1 MNTRYLMIASA
12 LFMALIGLALTFA
25 PEEIGDALGSGDA
38 YGWQLVI
45 MQLCGA
51 LYCGFALMNW
61 MAKGALLGGI
71 YGRRIVIG
79 NLVHFT
85 IGALALL
92 KAPHGHSF
100 DMARWTMI
108 AIYALFSALF
118 GYVMFAQPTATT
130 DK

>member
-1 MNTRYLMIASA
+1 MIASA

-25 PEEIGDALGSGDA
+25 PGEISDALGSGDA

-71 YGRRIVIG
+71 YGRPIVIG
-79 NLVHFT
+79 NLAHFT
-85 IGALALL
+85 MGALLLL
-92 KAPHGHSF
+92 KMSSAPS
-100 DMARWTMI
+100 DEPVRWVLF
-108 AIYALFSALF
+108 AAYAVFAVVF
-118 GYVMFAQPTATT
+118 GYVMMTHPGKASSGN
-130 DK
+130 